1 MNRLLE
7 LARMLSTLRGDEYQ
21 GSVIARAS
29 WRRSPSNGKTGV
41 FVRRKGRHLQQLEC
55 CCAAEDGGQEQLGV
69 TLMLGGEPPL
79 RKESGA
85 DTSVQTGLSQQFSAA
100 EIKTFVRQVGD
111 TNRIHQGDCPVVPG
125 LLLLKAV
132 LDRYPGRDVELRFH
146 QAVFAAETVWLQEDG
161 KEILAYVGEK
171 KVFTARI
178 GQR

>member
-29 WRRSPSNGKTGV
+29 WRRSSSNGKTGL
-41 FVRRKGRHLQQLEC
+41 FIRKTGRHFQQLEC
-55 CCAAEDGGQEQLGV
+55 CCAAEDGRQEQLGV

-79 RKESGA
+79 RKESRA
-85 DTSVQTGLSQQFSAA
+85 DTSVQTGVSQQFSAA

-132 LDRYPGRDVELRFH
+132 LDQYPDRDVELRFH

-161 KEILAYVGEK
+161 KGILAFVGEK
-171 KVFTARI
+171 RVFTARI